1 MEGQKV
7 RKLALY
13 IITDTMEKGAK
24 LNEELLRQQ
33 EIYQYLP
40 KKERAFLNRLARGCV
55 ERCLTLDYVINRYSS
70 RNTEK
75 MKPLIRNILRM
86 GTYEILFMEK
96 VPDRAACNEAV
107 ALAKKKGFS
116 GLSGFVNG
124 ILRKIASEKE
134 EISGLISQDAEDLS
148 SLSAKDFKAYM
159 ERIYSIPDWLS
170 EYWEEAYGREMTR
183 KMAEDFLR
191 EKETAIRVNTLKT
204 GIEELKKKLEENG
217 IHTENGIY
225 SPYALRI
232 SGYDHIGGM
241 DGFLEGLFQ
250 IQDESSMLSVLASG
264 IEERVKKAGKQ
275 KIKVLDVCGAPGGKG
290 LFYAQLLGDRGSVE
304 IRDISERKLML
315 IEENASRLGIDNINI
330 KEGDAAEPEEG
341 LIKLLPSELFDIV
354 AADLPCSGL
363 GVIGKKC
370 DIKYRLSMWDIKEL
384 AGLQRRILSCV
395 KNYVKKGGVMIYST
409 CTLSPVENEENA
421 EWFLRE
427 YPEFKPYDIGRHLNK
442 ELVPYGSHEGVKN
455 MLRLFPGESST
466 DGFFIAG
473 FILA

>member
-7 RKLALY
+7 RKLALC
-13 IITDTMEKGAK
+13 IIMDTMEKGAK

-40 KKERAFLNRLARGCV
+40 KKERAFLNRLTRGCV

-124 ILRKIASEKE
+124 ILRKIATEKE
-134 EISGLISQDAEDLS
+134 EISRLISQNVEDLG

-159 ERIYSIPDWLS
+159 ERIYSIPEWLS
-170 EYWEEAYGREMTR
+170 EYWEGAYGRELTR
-183 KMAEDFLR
+183 KMAEDFLG

-204 GIEELKKKLEENG
+204 DVGELKRKLEENG

-232 SGYDHIGGM
+232 SGYDHIGSI
-241 DGFLEGLFQ
+241 DGFSEGLFQ

-264 IEERVKKAGKQ
+264 IEERIKNAGKQ

-290 LFYAQLLGDRGSVE
+290 LFYAQLLGDMGSVE
-304 IRDISERKLML
+304 IRDISEKKLML

-330 KEGDAAEPEEG
+330 KEGDAT
-341 LIKLLPSELFDIV
+341 KLLPSELFDIV

-370 DIKYRLSMWDIKEL
+370 DIKYRLSMSDIKEL
-384 AGLQRRILSCV
+384 AGLQRRILSCA

-421 EWFLRE
+421 EWFLSE
-427 YPEFKPYDIGRHLNK
+427 YPDFKPYDIGRHLNK

-455 MLRLFPGESST
+455 MLRLFPGENPT